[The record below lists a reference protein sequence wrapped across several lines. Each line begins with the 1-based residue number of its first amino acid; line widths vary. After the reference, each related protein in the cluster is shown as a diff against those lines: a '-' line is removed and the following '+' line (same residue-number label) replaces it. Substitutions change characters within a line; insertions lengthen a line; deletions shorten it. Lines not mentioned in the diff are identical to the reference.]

1 MTGTL
6 LLARADVRA
15 LLPIRDCIEA
25 VEAAFR
31 AQAEAAIP
39 SAVLGLHAPAGGFH
53 IKAGGLRLSRLYVAA
68 KINANFPGNP
78 SKGLPTI
85 QGLVALYDGDD
96 GRPLAVMDSIEVTA
110 LRTAAATAVAAR
122 VLARSD
128 ASTVALCG
136 CGVQGSYQVKAL
148 AVVRSLAAVRVH
160 DRDHDR
166 ARRCAADLAAETGV
180 PVSVADD
187 WPEAARSA
195 DIVVTCTTSK
205 APIVGTAD
213 VRPGAFLAAVGADNP
228 EKNEV
233 APELLA
239 RSRVYVDSLAQ
250 ASTIG
255 DLHHALARGVL
266 RPEDVQAELW
276 EVVAG
281 RKAGR
286 GSDDEITVF
295 DSTGVAVQ
303 DVAAAA
309 LVYERAEAAGRG
321 LRFDLGASSRG
332 DR

>member
-6 LLARADVRA
+6 LLARTDVRA

-25 VEAAFR
+25 VETAFR

-53 IKAGGLRLSRLYVAA
+53 IKAAGLRLRRLYVAA

-78 SKGLPTI
+78 QKGLPTI

-96 GRPLAVMDSIEVTA
+96 GRPLAVMDSIELTA

-122 VLARSD
+122 VLARRD

-136 CGVQGSYQVKAL
+136 CGVQGAYQVKAL
-148 AVVRSLAAVRVH
+148 AVVRPLSAVRVH
-160 DRDHDR
+160 DRDHER
-166 ARRCAADLAAETGV
+166 AGQFASDLAREIGAS
-180 PVSVADD
+180 VSVAED

-205 APIVGTAD
+205 VPIVGTD
-213 VRPGAFLAAVGADNP
+213 HLRPGAFLAAVGADNP
-228 EKNEV
+228 EKSEV
-233 APELLA
+233 EPALMA
-239 RSRVYVDSLAQ
+239 RSRVYVDSIAQ

-255 DLHHALARGVL
+255 DLHHAIAQGAM
-266 RPEDVQAELW
+266 RPQDVQAEIW

-286 GSDDEITVF
+286 GSQDEITVF

-321 LRFDLGASSRG
+321 LRFDLGA
-332 DR
+332 

>member
-6 LLARADVRA
+6 LLARTDVRA

-25 VEAAFR
+25 VETAFR

-53 IKAGGLRLSRLYVAA
+53 IKAAGLRLRRLYVAA

-78 SKGLPTI
+78 QKGLPTI

-96 GRPLAVMDSIEVTA
+96 GRPLAVMDSIELTA

-122 VLARSD
+122 VLARRD

-136 CGVQGSYQVKAL
+136 CGVQGAYQVKAL
-148 AVVRSLAAVRVH
+148 AVVRPLSAVRVH
-160 DRDHDR
+160 DRDHER
-166 ARRCAADLAAETGV
+166 AGQFASDLAREIGAS
-180 PVSVADD
+180 VSVAED
-187 WPEAARSA
+187 WREAARSA

-205 APIVGTAD
+205 VPIVGTD
-213 VRPGAFLAAVGADNP
+213 HLRPGAFLAAVGADNP
-228 EKNEV
+228 EKSEV
-233 APELLA
+233 EPALMA
-239 RSRVYVDSLAQ
+239 RSRVYVDSIAQ

-255 DLHHALARGVL
+255 DLHHAIAQGAM
-266 RPEDVQAELW
+266 RPQDVQAEIW

-286 GSDDEITVF
+286 GSQDEITVF

-321 LRFDLGASSRG
+321 LRFDLGA
-332 DR
+332 

>member
-1 MTGTL
+1 MTATL
-6 LLARADVRA
+6 LLSRTDVGA

-31 AQAEAAIP
+31 AQADAAIP

-53 IKAGGLRLSRLYVAA
+53 IKAAGLRLRRLYVAV

-78 SKGLPTI
+78 QKGLPTI

-122 VLARSD
+122 VLARPD
-128 ASTVALCG
+128 AGTVALCG
-136 CGVQGSYQVKAL
+136 CGAQGVYQVRAL
-148 AVVRSLAAVRVH
+148 AVVRSLSAVRVH

-166 ARRCAADLAAETGV
+166 ARRFAADLASEIAV
-180 PVSVADD
+180 PVSVAED
-187 WPEAARSA
+187 WPAAARSA
-195 DIVVTCTTSK
+195 DLVVTCTTSK
-205 APIVGTAD
+205 VPIVGID
-213 VRPGAFLAAVGADNP
+213 DIRPGAFLAAVGADNP

-233 APELLA
+233 APALLA
-239 RSRVYVDSLAQ
+239 RSRVYVDSIAQ

-255 DLHHALARGVL
+255 DLHHAIAQGAM
-266 RPEDVQAELW
+266 RPQDVQAELW

-286 GSDDEITVF
+286 TSEDELTVF
-295 DSTGVAVQ
+295 DSTGVAVE

-321 LRFDLGASSRG
+321 LRFELGA
-332 DR
+332 